1 VNELALWR
9 VTRDGVRKEVSWSPG
24 EPWTDAV
31 ATWKDAQ
38 TIVVDYAVAG
48 SDKRATLTRKLA
60 DTGWARA
67 PAQ

>member
-1 VNELALWR
+1 
-9 VTRDGVRKEVSWSPG
+9 VRKEVSWSPG

-31 ATWKDAQ
+31 AKWKDAQ